1 MATLSSLGVGSGLDA
16 ENIVTSLV
24 ALERKPAEAVK
35 AENTKLDTKVSTW
48 GKIQSAFSSLQDAA
62 NSLNSNDFWT
72 AAKATS
78 SDASTVGVTTSAASA
93 PGSYSITV
101 QSLAS
106 SQYVASAAYA
116 DKTAAVGQGTLSIQL
131 GTYTSSGG
139 VPPVVTFNAKA
150 AASQLDITIGP
161 EDNTLEKIRD
171 KINSAGAGITASL
184 VNDATGARLVLRG
197 ATGSENA
204 FKIAVTED
212 PATPG

>member
-93 PGSYSITV
+93 PGVHYALRARARPSCGRSQKGAWQCIAAFC
-101 QSLAS
+101 LA
-106 SQYVASAAYA
+106 AEP
-116 DKTAAVGQGTLSIQL
+116 LW
-131 GTYTSSGG
+131 
-139 VPPVVTFNAKA
+139 
-150 AASQLDITIGP
+150 
-161 EDNTLEKIRD
+161 
-171 KINSAGAGITASL
+171 
-184 VNDATGARLVLRG
+184 
-197 ATGSENA
+197 
-204 FKIAVTED
+204 
-212 PATPG
+212 